1 MNFDEFKQHLM
12 EDLKDRL
19 SGQYDSL
26 VVGTLYVNK
35 LQGESYDSISLQ
47 PHEGGIGA
55 SINATKLFNQYQAGN
70 DYGTVLAIAEAIALD
85 GLERLPAV
93 DANMFYDYASIKDKL
108 TVELVSQ

>member
-55 SINATKLFNQYQAGN
+55 SINATKLFNQY
-70 DYGTVLAIAEAIALD
+70 
-85 GLERLPAV
+85 
-93 DANMFYDYASIKDKL
+93 
-108 TVELVSQ
+108 